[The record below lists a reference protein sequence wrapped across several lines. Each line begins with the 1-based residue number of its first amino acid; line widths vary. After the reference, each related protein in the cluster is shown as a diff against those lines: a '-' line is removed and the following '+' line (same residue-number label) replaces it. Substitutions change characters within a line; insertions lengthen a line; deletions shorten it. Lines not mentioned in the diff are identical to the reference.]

1 MEEENSGGRGTG
13 YKEKRRKHIQN
24 HVDSEHWVARRLAAA
39 NGNIPLVEREKF
51 VEFLLI
57 SKLPNF

>member
-1 MEEENSGGRGTG
+1 MEEGEQEEED
-13 YKEKRRKHIQN
+13 KEKRRKHIQN

-57 SKLPNF
+57 SKLLNF